1 VLAGDPLALREIYTG
16 CTAKYFSPK
25 YYKNTEKIFQSKSK
39 YFLNTSTQSCIKIS
53 K

>member
-1 VLAGDPLALREIYTG
+1 MRGWVNASGDSPNTG